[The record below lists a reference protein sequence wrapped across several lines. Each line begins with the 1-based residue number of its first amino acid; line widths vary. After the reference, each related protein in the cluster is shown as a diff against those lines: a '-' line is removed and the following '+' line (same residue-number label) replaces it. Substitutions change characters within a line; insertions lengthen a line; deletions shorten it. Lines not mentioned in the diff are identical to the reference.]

1 MKDLKIELSNA
12 YPVRIPKIIIDILRR
27 EASKAQ
33 RSFSQELRFRIVDS
47 CSRIP
52 QETQNNS

>member
-1 MKDLKIELSNA
+1 MKDFKSELSDA
-12 YPVRIPKIIIDILRR
+12 YPVRIPKSIIDILRK